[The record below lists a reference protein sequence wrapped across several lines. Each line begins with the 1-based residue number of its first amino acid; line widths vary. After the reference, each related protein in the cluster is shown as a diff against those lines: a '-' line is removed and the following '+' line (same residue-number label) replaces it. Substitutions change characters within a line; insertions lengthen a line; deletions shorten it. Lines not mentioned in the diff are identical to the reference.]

1 MEKEKLGTLK
11 RVELKRIWQLEASDF
26 SKWLSKEKNI
36 ALLSDTI
43 GIIIDPDSLVMED
56 KVGDFRVDISG
67 QEEGT
72 DRKIIIENQ
81 LEDTNHDHLGKLIT
95 YASGKQASIL
105 IWIVKHARE
114 EHKQAI
120 EWLNQHT
127 DNTVG
132 FFLIEIE
139 LWQIGDSPVAP
150 KFNIVEK
157 PNTWA
162 KTINDKTL
170 SKNEQL
176 LFDFWSQFN
185 DDFNTNVEFAR
196 SFRPRTPQAANW
208 YDLAIG
214 NSHYYISLTLSPS
227 KHEVRCSIYFSNSK
241 DIYNQFYNHRNE
253 LEATLGD
260 LKWNEANKDC
270 RIYLV
275 HPNVDLED
283 RSQWKEVSQW
293 LYKESVLFKKAIREV
308 EKVND

>member
-114 EHKQAI
+114 EHKQATQR
-120 EWLNQHT
+120 E
-127 DNTVG
+127 NTR
-132 FFLIEIE
+132 FRQF
-139 LWQIGDSPVAP
+139 AAT
-150 KFNIVEK
+150 
-157 PNTWA
+157 NT
-162 KTINDKTL
+162 
-170 SKNEQL
+170 
-176 LFDFWSQFN
+176 
-185 DDFNTNVEFAR
+185 
-196 SFRPRTPQAANW
+196 
-208 YDLAIG
+208 
-214 NSHYYISLTLSPS
+214 PS
-227 KHEVRCSIYFSNSK
+227 KVLSAKKRSK
-241 DIYNQFYNHRNE
+241 SPINLPVSAKNRIFALYQPTE
-253 LEATLGD
+253 LADNG
-260 LKWNEANKDC
+260 K
-270 RIYLV
+270 
-275 HPNVDLED
+275 
-283 RSQWKEVSQW
+283 
-293 LYKESVLFKKAIREV
+293 
-308 EKVND
+308 

>member
-43 GIIIDPDSLVMED
+43 GITIDPDSLVMED

-127 DNTVG
+127 DNTV
-132 FFLIEIE
+132 
-139 LWQIGDSPVAP
+139 
-150 KFNIVEK
+150 
-157 PNTWA
+157 
-162 KTINDKTL
+162 
-170 SKNEQL
+170 
-176 LFDFWSQFN
+176 
-185 DDFNTNVEFAR
+185 
-196 SFRPRTPQAANW
+196 
-208 YDLAIG
+208 
-214 NSHYYISLTLSPS
+214 
-227 KHEVRCSIYFSNSK
+227 
-241 DIYNQFYNHRNE
+241 
-253 LEATLGD
+253 
-260 LKWNEANKDC
+260 
-270 RIYLV
+270 
-275 HPNVDLED
+275 
-283 RSQWKEVSQW
+283 
-293 LYKESVLFKKAIREV
+293 
-308 EKVND
+308 